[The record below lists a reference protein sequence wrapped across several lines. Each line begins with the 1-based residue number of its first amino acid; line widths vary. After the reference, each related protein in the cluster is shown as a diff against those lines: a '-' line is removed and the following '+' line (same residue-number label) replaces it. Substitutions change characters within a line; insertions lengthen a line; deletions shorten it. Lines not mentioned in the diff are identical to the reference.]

1 MIRKNWTTIALIIAA
16 VAVVAAFGFFVRIG
30 PTADMVA
37 ALDTTGMTC
46 GTCNEKITATLMN
59 AVGVASVGVNVEGGK
74 VLVGYNS
81 KKTDPQTLVG
91 IVTAKGYRS
100 TVMGIMTADDFT
112 RLTGV
117 PVHKLKNAGGGGC
130 GGSCGK

>member
-1 MIRKNWTTIALIIAA
+1 MIRKNRITIALIIVA
-16 VAVVAAFGFFVRIG
+16 VAIVAVFGFFVRIG
-30 PTADMVA
+30 PTADMVV
-37 ALDTTGMTC
+37 ALDTAGMTC
-46 GTCNEKITATLMN
+46 GACNEKITETLMT
-59 AVGVASVGVNVEGGK
+59 AAGVASVGVNVQSGK

-81 KKTDPQTLVG
+81 QKTNPKTLAGV
-91 IVTAKGYRS
+91 VTAKGYRS
-100 TVMGIMTADDFT
+100 TVVGMMSAGDFT